1 MAKKKE
7 PDAQDPGTWK
17 AAPPESTLHPDDS
30 DLDEV
35 LSALP
40 QQEACIELFRINA
53 QGGRPL
59 YLESVQPSIFNLAY
73 VTGKFGGGRYL
84 ASAKYVSGERV
95 KMPFEIEGEPIPV
108 RRLGP
113 GAGVE
118 PMAVPSNAVHLQ
130 ALLAP
135 THPAAEF
142 EPAPTDMQGMFS
154 VLVTLIKDMKSS
166 KADTLKEMLMYKELF
181 AANQPTGPQATVD
194 QMTNLVMKGVELAG
208 KAGGPGETNVWLEVA
223 RELKDPLAKAFDAL
237 QMAIATRGQQQPAH
251 IQPAIAPPVAQP
263 TAQSTPAGDPVNL
276 QMLNQ
281 LRMALPL
288 LVNGAS
294 KNAEPDFYADFILD
308 QTPENLYP
316 SLRDWLVKPDCL
328 DMLAKIEPGVRYAQD
343 WWIGLRSSLL
353 EKLTE
358 EVGNGI
364 AGVQSP
370 EDSKPST
377 SGPTTSGPAA

>member
-7 PDAQDPGTWK
+7 PDIQDPGTWK
-17 AAPPESTLHPDDS
+17 AAPPESTVHPDDS
-30 DLDEV
+30 DLDDV

-40 QQEACIELFRINA
+40 QTEACIELFRVNA

-84 ASAKYVSGERV
+84 ASAKYVSGDRV
-95 KMPFEIEGEPIPV
+95 KIPFEIEGEPIPV

-118 PMAVPSNAVHLQ
+118 PMAVPSNAAHLQ
-130 ALLAP
+130 ALLTP
-135 THPAAEF
+135 SQLPAEF
-142 EPAPTDMQGMFS
+142 EQAPSDMNGIFS
-154 VLVTLIKDMKSS
+154 VLVTLIKDMKTS
-166 KADTLKEMLMYKELF
+166 KADMYKEMLMMKELF
-181 AANQPTGPQATVD
+181 SNNQPAGPQATFD
-194 QMTNLVMKGVELAG
+194 QVTSMLLKGVELAG
-208 KAGGPGETNVWLEVA
+208 KAGGGGESNIWLELA
-223 RELKDPLAKAFDAL
+223 KELKDPLAKGMEAL
-237 QMAIATRGQQQPAH
+237 QMAIATRGQQPQPTIIPQPPQPA
-251 IQPAIAPPVAQP
+251 PVPPVGP
-263 TAQSTPAGDPVNL
+263 STGDPVNL
-276 QMLNQ
+276 QILNQ

-370 EDSKPST
+370 EDSNPPTGSPAPSN
-377 SGPTTSGPAA
+377 PAA

>member
-7 PDAQDPGTWK
+7 PDIQDPGTWK
-17 AAPPESTLHPDDS
+17 AAPPESTVHPDDS
-30 DLDEV
+30 DLDDV

-40 QQEACIELFRINA
+40 QTEACIELFRVNA

-84 ASAKYVSGERV
+84 ASAKYVSGDRV
-95 KMPFEIEGEPIPV
+95 KIPFEIEGEPIPV

-118 PMAVPSNAVHLQ
+118 PMAVPSNAAHLQ
-130 ALLAP
+130 ALLTP
-135 THPAAEF
+135 SQLPAEF
-142 EPAPTDMQGMFS
+142 EQAPSDMNGIFS
-154 VLVTLIKDMKSS
+154 VLVTLIKDMKTS
-166 KADTLKEMLMYKELF
+166 KADMYKEMLMMKELF
-181 AANQPTGPQATVD
+181 SNNQPAGPQATFD
-194 QMTNLVMKGVELAG
+194 QVTSMLLKGVELAG
-208 KAGGPGETNVWLEVA
+208 KAGGGGESNIWLELA
-223 RELKDPLAKAFDAL
+223 KELKDPLAKGMEAL
-237 QMAIATRGQQQPAH
+237 QMAIATRGQQPQPTIIPQPPQPA
-251 IQPAIAPPVAQP
+251 PVPPVGP
-263 TAQSTPAGDPVNL
+263 STGDPVNL
-276 QMLNQ
+276 QILNQ

>member
-118 PMAVPSNAVHLQ
+118 PIAVPSNAAHLQ

-237 QMAIATRGQQQPAH
+237 QMALATRGQNPQP
-251 IQPAIAPPVAQP
+251 QPVVQAAPVTPQPPNGEPMNLAIV
-263 TAQSTPAGDPVNL
+263 
-276 QMLNQ
+276 NQ
-281 LRMALPL
+281 LRAALPL

-294 KNAEPDFYADFILD
+294 KNADPEFYAEFILD

-316 SLRDWLVKPDCL
+316 SLRDWLIKPDCL
-328 DMLAKIEPGVRYAQD
+328 DLLAKFEPGVRYAQD
-343 WWIGLRSSLL
+343 WWIGLRDSLL
-353 EKLTE
+353 SKLTE
-358 EVGNGI
+358 ELGNGI
-364 AGVQSP
+364 TPVQSTENP
-370 EDSKPST
+370 HPPTGSPAPSN
-377 SGPTTSGPAA
+377 PAA